1 MAGTG
6 LAWWCDRCD
15 CSCVADGHRW
25 IRATYEVIAEAA
37 EIESV
42 ARALATEQSVEMPLT
57 AITDRRVLDEVV
69 GRVESITEASPGRFA
84 VQLLLASETVGG
96 DAVQLCNMLFG
107 NCSLQEEVRLLDVE
121 LPAPLLATFRG
132 PRFGIEGLRA
142 LCGAGSRALSCTAI
156 KPQGMAPDALAAL
169 CARFARS
176 GLDLIKDDHGMAD
189 QPAAPFA
196 ERVAACQAAVA
207 RVAAE
212 TGHTA
217 QYVPSLVGAPST
229 LARHAAI
236 ARDLGVRAVLVAP
249 SLVGLGAFRELVDT
263 ELGDM
268 AVLAHPAFAGAA
280 RIDPPLL
287 LGRLF
292 RLFGADATIFPNVG
306 GRFSYS
312 AERCLAIAGA
322 ARSPWAGLA
331 PCLPVPA
338 GGMTPDRVGEL
349 LEVYGH
355 DVMLLIGGGLLA
367 AGDRLEAEARRFVA
381 HVRDRRS

>member
-1 MAGTG
+1 MT
-6 LAWWCDRCD
+6 
-15 CSCVADGHRW
+15 DGHRW
-25 IRATYEVIAEAA
+25 IRATYEVLAGAA
-37 EIESV
+37 DIESV

-57 AITDRRVLDEVV
+57 AITDRRVLDAVV
-69 GRVESITEASPGRFA
+69 GRVDAIGEVAPGRFS
-84 VQLLLASETVGG
+84 VQLLLAAETVGE
-96 DAVQLCNMLFG
+96 DPVQLCNMLFG
-107 NCSLQEEVRLLDVE
+107 NCSLHDDVRLVDVD
-121 LPAPLLATFRG
+121 LPAPLLAGFRG

-142 LCGAGSRALSCTAI
+142 LCGAGPRPLSCTAI
-156 KPQGMAPDALAAL
+156 KPQGMAPEALAAL

-176 GLDLIKDDHGMAD
+176 GLDLIKDDHGMAN
-189 QPAAPFA
+189 QPASPFA

-217 QYVPSLVGAPST
+217 QYVPSLVGTPAT
-229 LARHAAI
+229 LARHAAL

-249 SLVGLGAFRELVDT
+249 SLVGLGAFRELVD
-263 ELGDM
+263 ESLDGM

-312 AERCLAIAGA
+312 AQRCLAIAGA
-322 ARSPWAGLA
+322 ARAPWAHLA

-349 LEVYGH
+349 LDVYGE

-367 AGDRLEAEARRFVA
+367 AGDRLESEAQRFVA